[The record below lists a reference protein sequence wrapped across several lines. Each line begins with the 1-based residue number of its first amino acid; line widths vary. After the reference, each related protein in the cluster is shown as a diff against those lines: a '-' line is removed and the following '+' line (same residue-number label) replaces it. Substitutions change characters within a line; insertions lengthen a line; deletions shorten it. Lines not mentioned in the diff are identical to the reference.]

1 MPQLNRPPVKVF
13 DRSLETDIREYVT
26 RRKISG
32 ATRSELAL
40 PYRHVRKK
48 VPSVAYAYTLVHR
61 CMTTMVLEFAL
72 IE

>member
-40 PYRHVRKK
+40 RYKYVCKE
-48 VPSVAYAYTLVHR
+48 VPSVAYAYTLIYR